1 MKRWLVVASVAAAF
15 LAAAVLGSALAHLL
29 ALELPSRRLDHGSR
43 GPSRIYSR
51 PVALRV
57 GAALNAASLEDALRG
72 AGYRSVHEPERP
84 GEYTRA
90 GRRFAIDL
98 RPFVDASGEEP
109 GGVVH
114 VRIDGDARV
123 ESLVDAAGDSVA
135 ERRLEGA
142 AIGAFYPESGRD
154 REAVRLDVLPEHLV
168 DAVLAIEDQRFYQHA
183 GLDLRRTVGAMVSN
197 LRAGRV
203 VEGGSTLTQQLAKNL
218 YLGRER
224 TLWRKLQELPLAL
237 LLEWRLDKRE
247 ILEAY
252 CNEVYLGQAG
262 GVSIHGVASAARHY
276 FGVRPEELTL
286 AQSALLAGML
296 RGPMLY
302 EPRRDPALAR
312 ERRDE
317 VLSRMREQGRIDEAA
332 YTAAV
337 AEPLGVLEPWSPPAS
352 SRWFVDAVRSEIE
365 QRFPDVDLARD
376 GWRFDTTLDLRL
388 QRIAERVVGE
398 GVARAE
404 ERSPKLRRGESPLQA
419 ALVAMDPRSGELY
432 AHVGGREYGSSQFD
446 RAREALRQPGSL
458 FKPVAALAAL
468 SPDGAEPPHFTLASL
483 LDDEPFALDTPD
495 GLWQPTNYDGTFR
508 GPVTLREAIEHSL
521 NVPMVR
527 LGQEIG
533 PQSIVRAARR
543 LGIESPMHAVPSLVL
558 GTSET
563 TLLEMTR
570 AYAVLAARG
579 WRAELRTLVGAR
591 DADGAIALELQP
603 AGANAIDPALADLL
617 TSALRGVVDRGTG
630 ASLRSRFAGP
640 LAGKTG
646 TTDDYRDAWFV
657 GYTPTLVAGVWMGF
671 DDGASLHQSAARAAL
686 PLFAEFAVG
695 ALGARGGRDF
705 PPPQGLEE
713 IRVVAS
719 PGHPAGIRC
728 GGEPELFLAGTGPT
742 EGCQPFEWID
752 AGANGIRSFADWLRD
767 HIPLPNLPPVGAGP
781 PEPRP
786 GEYRP
791 GAPH

>member
-1 MKRWLVVASVAAAF
+1 MKRWLLVTTVAAAF
-15 LAAAVLGSALAHLL
+15 FTAAVLGSALARLL

-43 GPSRIYSR
+43 GPSRVYSR
-51 PVALRV
+51 PLSLRV
-57 GAALNAASLEDALRG
+57 GATLDAAALEDQLRG
-72 AGYRSVHEPERP
+72 AGYRRASEPQHP
-84 GEYTRA
+84 GEYARA
-90 GRRFAIDL
+90 GRRFTIDL
-98 RPFVDASGEEP
+98 RPFADAAGEEP
-109 GGVVH
+109 GGVAR
-114 VRIDGDARV
+114 VRIGGDGQV
-123 ESLVDAAGDSVA
+123 ESLVDAAGEPLS
-135 ERRLEGA
+135 ERRVEGA

-154 REAVRLDVLPEHLV
+154 REPVRLDALPAHLV
-168 DAVLAIEDQRFYQHA
+168 DAVLAIEDQRFFQHA
-183 GLDLRRTVGAMVSN
+183 GLDLRRTIGAMLSN
-197 LRAGRV
+197 LRAGHV

-262 GVSIHGVASAARHY
+262 GVAIHGIASAARHY
-276 FGVRPEELTL
+276 FGVRPEQLTL

-312 ERRDE
+312 DRRDE

-332 YTAAV
+332 YAAAV
-337 AEPLGVLEPWSPPAS
+337 ASPLGVLESWSPPAS
-352 SRWFVDAVRSEIE
+352 SRWFVDAVRSEIAR
-365 QRFPDVDLARD
+365 RFPAVDLARD

-388 QRIAERVVGE
+388 QRIAERAVAD

-404 ERSPKLRRGESPLQA
+404 DRSPKLRRDDSPLQA
-419 ALVAMDPRSGELY
+419 ALVAMEPRTGELY

-446 RAREALRQPGSL
+446 RAREAWRQPGSL

-468 SPDGAEPPHFTLASL
+468 SPDGAAPPRFTLATL
-483 LDDEPFALDTPD
+483 LDDEPFSLDTPE

-508 GPVTLREAIEHSL
+508 GPVTLRQAIEHSL

-533 PQSIVRAARR
+533 PESIVRAARS
-543 LGIESPMHAVPSLVL
+543 LGIESPMRAVPSLVL

-579 WRAELRTLVGAR
+579 WHAQLRTLVGAR
-591 DADGAIALELQP
+591 DADGAIAQGLEP
-603 AGANAIDPALADLL
+603 SGANAIDPALADLL

-630 ASLRSRFAGP
+630 ASLRSRFTGP

-671 DDGASLHQSAARAAL
+671 DDGASLHQSASRAAL

-705 PPPQGLEE
+705 PPPQELEE

-752 AGANGIRSFADWLRD
+752 AGASGIRSFGEWLRER
-767 HIPLPNLPPVGAGP
+767 IPWPNLPPVGAGP
-781 PEPRP
+781 PEPRV
-786 GEYRP
+786 GETRP
-791 GAPH
+791 GAPR